1 MCIVASM
8 SGCRII
14 PTLLRSRVF
23 FLLKVWYSKSMK
35 MDKVAG
41 SGNDEFYTPA
51 YAIEPLLK
59 YLQTHTHTHTPTAKY
74 LVSLRYQ

>member
-8 SGCRII
+8 SGCRVD
-14 PTLLRSRVF
+14 PTLLQSRVF
-23 FLLKVWYSKSMK
+23 FLLKVWYSESMK

-59 YLQTHTHTHTPTAKY
+59 YLRTHTHTPTAKY
-74 LVSLRYQ
+74 LVPLRYQ